1 MTEDELRASFVVYFV
16 FGAYMLMKQY
26 LVVGRE
32 KRAEIGTD
40 ERGSKN
46 CPSFSLCEDSYV
58 RTS

>member
-32 KRAEIGTD
+32 KRGEIGTD
-40 ERGSKN
+40 GRGSKN
-46 CPSFSLCEDSYV
+46 YPSFSLCEDSYV